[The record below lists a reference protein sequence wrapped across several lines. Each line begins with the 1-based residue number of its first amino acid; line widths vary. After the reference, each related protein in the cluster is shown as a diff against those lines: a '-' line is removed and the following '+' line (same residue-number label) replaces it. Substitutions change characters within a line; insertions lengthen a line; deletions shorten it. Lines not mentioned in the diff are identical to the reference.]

1 MISCKEV
8 ARLLDT
14 EQMKDQG
21 LMKRLQV
28 RMHLWMCR
36 HCRRFE
42 RQIRQLRAAARQL
55 LGSAQAAKPDGELEE
70 RILRRLST
78 K

>member
-36 HCRRFE
+36 HCKRFA
-42 RQIRQLRAAARQL
+42 RQIRQLRAAARQM
-55 LGSAQAAKPDGELEE
+55 LGSAQAAQPDGEFEE